1 MNAKMDGFL
10 KPELLQQYAIV
21 DREAD
26 FEHALQNGSGKVL
39 PGGLI
44 SVKSHRDKAAKHGKK
59 NDSQKGGKKRNK
71 DDHGSKS
78 NKKRKA

>member
-1 MNAKMDGFL
+1 MNAKTDGL
-10 KPELLQQYAIV
+10 LNLELLQHYAIV

-44 SVKSHRDKAAKHGKK
+44 SVKSNRDMAPKHGKK
-59 NDSQKGGKKRNK
+59 NESQKSGKKRNK
-71 DDHGSKS
+71 DDYGSKS
-78 NKKRKA
+78 NKRKAV